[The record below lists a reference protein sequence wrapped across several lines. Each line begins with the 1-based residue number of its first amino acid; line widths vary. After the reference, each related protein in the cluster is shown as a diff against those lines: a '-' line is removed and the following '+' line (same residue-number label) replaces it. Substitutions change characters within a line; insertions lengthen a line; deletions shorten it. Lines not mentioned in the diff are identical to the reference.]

1 VVENPAFCIP
11 WWRWIKPSTVKTE
24 TPKQFLGIAFFRFAY
39 RVGHMNKLTRYQ
51 ATLQLMNLI
60 KVSKQQAEALLPD
73 LEIMNLTDVENA
85 ASIYRK

>member
-1 VVENPAFCIP
+1 
-11 WWRWIKPSTVKTE
+11 
-24 TPKQFLGIAFFRFAY
+24 
-39 RVGHMNKLTRYQ
+39 MNKLTRYQ

-85 ASIYRK
+85 ASLYRK